1 MGALVWALWYG
12 RFGMGALVWALL
24 HGRFGMGVL
33 ADGLASFNQLHNS
46 LNDGSAGHGGIDDG
60 PPPGPPLDPP
70 FAPEPLLAP

>member
-1 MGALVWALWYG
+1 
-12 RFGMGALVWALL
+12 
-24 HGRFGMGVL
+24 MGVL